1 MTIKTGIGQ
10 DSHAFEKTPGK
21 PLIMGGITINNKIG
35 LSGIM
40 LRIHWIKT
48 TSILRNNWE

>member
-21 PLIMGGITINNKIG
+21 PLILAGITINDETD
-35 LSGIM
+35 
-40 LRIHWIKT
+40 LRHYCR
-48 TSILRNNWE
+48 LALFRH